1 MKASKKLP
9 YPLGKKKNVVMIGY
23 VKKHNIGLS
32 EIKPIGSIG
41 ELVSKLIKSKLRW
54 NDQRE
59 LS

>member
-41 ELVSKLIKSKLRW
+41 ELVSKLIKSKLR
-54 NDQRE
+54 
-59 LS
+59 